1 MSPTPVNFDWYMY
14 IYKSLKCYST
24 CKCLR
29 PVGESGNKVNSLQLF
44 SKDVN
49 VSQVAKSICIVSLL
63 TNIRKWCT
71 YIPLLLDHLKLS
83 FCLFGQQSS
92 LLECFSRLLQADLNT
107 LQPAH
112 MHQKYQNRFIN
123 IKYSR
128 ALYCRQQK
136 AGLSELQVIQN
147 QFHFLRVVQMYTHF
161 SSAFMLGAL
170 ILWSVDWS
178 RVTWAFRS

>member
-1 MSPTPVNFDWYMY
+1 M
-14 IYKSLKCYST
+14 
-24 CKCLR
+24 
-29 PVGESGNKVNSLQLF
+29 
-44 SKDVN
+44 N

-63 TNIRKWCT
+63 ANIRKWCT

-83 FCLFGQQSS
+83 FRLFGQQSG
-92 LLECFSRLLQADLNT
+92 LLEGFSSLLQADLNT

-128 ALYCRQQK
+128 ALYYRQQK

-147 QFHFLRVVQMYTHF
+147 QFHFLCVVQMYTHF